1 MLALEQCRPHR
12 RPGSHARGARCG
24 RLGAQFITDLALIE
38 PYLLVILRVD
48 CKAHAHALGQRRV
61 RTDIFAAQ
69 AGQVARDGYEPIER
83 TAVEQMP
90 AAAAGQQARDR
101 AFARAARSVDRDDR
115 RVIRGGLLQD
125 QSCKDRPTLRASA
138 GKPGK
143 EVATF
148 ATSSISMLCCAI
160 TLAIAK
166 AIAMR

>member
-1 MLALEQCRPHR
+1 MPLN
-12 RPGSHARGARCG
+12 
-24 RLGAQFITDLALIE
+24 
-38 PYLLVILRVD
+38 IL
-48 CKAHAHALGQRRV
+48 
-61 RTDIFAAQ
+61 AAQ
-69 AGQVARDGYEPIER
+69 AGQGARDGHQPVQR

-90 AAAAGQQARDR
+90 AAAARQQPRDR

-115 RVIRGGLLQD
+115 RVIREGLLQD

-143 EVATF
+143 VVATF

>member
-1 MLALEQCRPHR
+1 MQLRQKALDNDAVRAAVTETLREAVDPDTGGPETILEREDPRIRELEQLSVPA
-12 RPGSHARGARCG
+12 SAT
-24 RLGAQFITDLALIE
+24 LF
-38 PYLLVILRVD
+38 
-48 CKAHAHALGQRRV
+48 
-61 RTDIFAAQ
+61 
-69 AGQVARDGYEPIER
+69 ARDGYEPIER